1 MAIKCGHCSKT
12 HANLAVVRAC
22 SQGNVFTCH
31 WLVER
36 LADGHPEDAPE
47 MIVTDCGADAFG
59 DASGW
64 TCQAGHSHVSLQTR
78 HEQGWDYADE
88 DEALGM
94 LATGAEPVR
103 MATSTSHRADTAMN
117 PSWEYRVERAR
128 GANTAWG
135 AIRELHRAY
144 ND

>member
-1 MAIKCGHCSKT
+1 MNVKCGHCPKSHT
-12 HANLAVVRAC
+12 SIAVVRAC

-47 MIVTDCGADAFG
+47 MIATACGADAVG
-59 DASGW
+59 DESGW
-64 TCQAGHSHVSLQTR
+64 TCASGHSNVAIQPP
-78 HEQGWDYADE
+78 HEQGRDHADE
-88 DEALGM
+88 ADR
-94 LATGAEPVR
+94 ATVIDVEPVLTASSVSR
-103 MATSTSHRADTAMN
+103 MTDTAMN
-117 PSWEYRVERAR
+117 PSREYRLERAR

-135 AIRELHRAY
+135 AVRELHRAY